1 MALSHVI
8 GWTLGSIC
16 NNFVMSLTNQNQIQI
31 WWMSRAVLSTVS
43 VIHTYNILFAT
54 VFSSAWIC
62 VISCRQYNWPVLFRY
77 LSQPFQHL
85 SLLGKF
91 RSQNLFSAVQLL
103 VLLLDLGHMEPG
115 LQIKCQITYFFLSR
129 LVYDFWRRKK
139 SMQTNVITLL
149 WWIILFLP
157 SVV

>member
-1 MALSHVI
+1 
-8 GWTLGSIC
+8 
-16 NNFVMSLTNQNQIQI
+16 MSLTYQKQIQINI
-31 WWMSRAVLSTVS
+31 WWMSREGLSTVS
-43 VIHTYNILFAT
+43 VIHIWCILYIIYYLHLCF
-54 VFSSAWIC
+54 FSAWTC
-62 VISCRQYNWPVLFRY
+62 AISCRQYNWPVLFHY

-103 VLLLDLGHMEPG
+103 VLFLDLGHIEPG
-115 LQIKCQITYFFLSR
+115 LQKKCQITYFFLSR